1 MSRAPIR
8 FKTGRA
14 DIHSTV
20 REFESASRIGWY
32 GTTDHWLAYHTWLLM
47 PRPDGS
53 IYVVMEET
61 GDGANPRKLAET
73 NRGHMHRGNDLWN
86 ISLKFLC
93 ES

>member
-1 MSRAPIR
+1 
-8 FKTGRA
+8 
-14 DIHSTV
+14 
-20 REFESASRIGWY
+20 
-32 GTTDHWLAYHTWLLM
+32 M

-86 ISLKFLC
+86 PSRPPRWNGA
-93 ES
+93 